1 MKNPVLLD
9 AYGKP
14 FARAALTQDVAG
26 PTLGGVRSPI
36 SGYPGDGLN
45 PMRLANILRE
55 ADVGDPIRYL
65 ELAETIEERDLHYQG
80 VLGTRRRAVSQIEVS
95 VEAASESPEHEKHA
109 KLIRDWLSRDELQE
123 EMFNILDAVGK
134 GYSFTE
140 VTYDHSEGQYAP
152 RLERRDQRWFRFD
165 RRDLSTPLLIT
176 ENGLEEPLTPGK
188 FIFARMQ
195 AKSGLPMRSGI
206 ARGAAWAW
214 MFKAFSQRDWAIFS
228 QTYGQP
234 VRVGKFGPG
243 ASDQDKAT
251 LFRAV
256 ANIAGD
262 CAAIIPES
270 MSIDFIESGNV
281 GAGHSMYKERCD
293 WIDMQISKAVLGQT
307 ATTDAVTGGLGSG
320 AEHGDVRKDIKRADA
335 RALAATLNRDLVP
348 IWIQMEFGPQTAYP
362 RLRIEEPEEE
372 DLKALS
378 DALGPLID
386 RGLEV
391 EQATILTRFGLPEPK
406 AGAKL
411 LRPEGAG
418 AVPSDPN
425 DPNSKIK
432 RVLDVF
438 KRVEPPSAPTPA
450 LQAEG
455 ALAGKKQG
463 VSAEDVLTDR
473 MQIEAA
479 APIEGMMVKIEAMM
493 QAAGSL
499 EELQQMLSEGFADI
513 DITDLAEILGRGLLA
528 ANAGG
533 RVAVLEDGQ

>member
-1 MKNPVLLD
+1 MKTPVLLD
-9 AYGKP
+9 AYGRPIERKT
-14 FARAALTQDVAG
+14 LTRELQGA
-26 PTLGGVRSPI
+26 TLGGVRSPI

-45 PMRLANILRE
+45 PVRLANILRE

-80 VLGTRRRAVSQIEVS
+80 VLGTRRRAVSQIEIS
-95 VEAASESPEHEKHA
+95 VEAASDDPEHEKHA
-109 KLIRDWLSRDELQE
+109 QLIREWLKRDELQE

-134 GYSFTE
+134 GYSFTQ
-140 VTYDHSEGQYAP
+140 VSYDHSEGQYLP
-152 RLERRDQRWFRFD
+152 RLERWDPRWFRFD
-165 RRDLSTPLLIT
+165 RRDLASPMLLT
-176 ENGLEEPLTPGK
+176 ENGQEEPLEPGK
-188 FIFARMQ
+188 WIFARMQ
-195 AKSGLPMRSGI
+195 AKSGLPIRSGI

-234 VRVGKFGPG
+234 VRVGKFAPG
-243 ASDQDKAT
+243 ASEADKST

-270 MSIDFIESGNV
+270 MTIDFIESGNV

-335 RALAATLNRDLVP
+335 RALAATLNRDLIQ
-348 IWIQMEFGPQTAYP
+348 IWVQMEFGPQTAYP
-362 RLRIEEPEEE
+362 RLRIEESEEE

-411 LRPEGAG
+411 LRPQAPGA
-418 AVPSDPN
+418 APTDPT

-432 RVLDVF
+432 RVSDVF
-438 KRVEPPSAPTPA
+438 KRVEPISVSTTA

-463 VSAEDVLTDR
+463 GSAEDVLTDR
-473 MQIEAA
+473 MQVEAA
-479 APIEGMMVKIEAMM
+479 PAIEGMMAKIEAMM
-493 QAAGSL
+493 EAAGSL
-499 EELQQMLSEGFADI
+499 QELQQMLSEGFADI
-513 DITDLAEILGRGLLA
+513 DTTDLAEVLSRGLLA

-533 RVAVLEDGQ
+533 RVAVLEDSQ

>member
-1 MKNPVLLD
+1 MKSPTLLD
-9 AYGKP
+9 AYGRP
-14 FARAALTQDVAG
+14 IERTALTQELTGA
-26 PTLGGVRSPI
+26 TLGGVRSPI

-45 PMRLANILRE
+45 PVRLANILRE

-65 ELAETIEERDLHYQG
+65 ELADTIEERDLHYQG
-80 VLGTRRRAVSQIEVS
+80 VLGTRRRAVSQIEVK
-95 VEAASESPEHEKHA
+95 VDAASDAPEHEKHA
-109 KLIRDWLSRDELQE
+109 KLIRDWLQRDELQE

-134 GYSFTE
+134 GYSFTQ
-140 VTYDHSEGQYAP
+140 VTYDHSEGQYLP
-152 RLERRDQRWFRFD
+152 RLERWDPRWFRFD
-165 RRDLSTPLLIT
+165 RRDLTSPMVLT
-176 ENGLEEPLTPGK
+176 ENGQEEPLKPGK
-188 FIFARMQ
+188 WIFARMQ

-320 AEHGDVRKDIKRADA
+320 AEHGDVRRDIKRADA
-335 RALAATLNRDLVP
+335 RALAATINRDLVP

-372 DLKALS
+372 DLKALA

-391 EQATILTRFGLPEPK
+391 EQATILSRFGLPEPK
-406 AGAKL
+406 PGAKL

-418 AVPSDPN
+418 ATPTDPN

-438 KRVEPPSAPTPA
+438 KRVEPHSAPTPA

-463 VSAEDVLTDR
+463 CSAEELLTDQ
-473 MQIEAA
+473 MALEAGPA
-479 APIEGMMVKIEAMM
+479 VDAMTDRIKAMFQSATSFDELRAMLTEGFDQVP
-493 QAAGSL
+493 QAAL
-499 EELQQMLSEGFADI
+499 AKVLAEGFM
-513 DITDLAEILGRGLLA
+513 A
-528 ANAGG
+528 ANLAG
-533 RVAVLEDGQ
+533 RIDVEEESD